1 MIEGQK
7 IVSAQEMARIEQLSF
22 LEGASPAEYME
33 NAGLRIAEEIDFLI
47 GEWNLEREVTLFIG
61 KGNNG
66 GDALV
71 AGFYLLEQGY
81 EVSAFALF
89 DIEEVSPL
97 CLMQWKRFEAA
108 GGEVLKVNSHLDIY
122 CSDRGVI
129 VDGIFGTG
137 FQGTTTGLIR
147 EVIAYINELDIPIIA
162 IDIPSALEIHA
173 TVTLYLGLPKIEFFQ
188 KGAFGNV
195 GRLMGIDFGM
205 NVQKLEEA
213 KGVAYLYDES
223 ATEKLMPKIKRCRHK
238 YEAGYVVALAGS
250 KGMSGAA
257 FLACLA
263 ALRTGAGI
271 VRLFHPPGMGGNP
284 PMELIC
290 EEWSHESILK
300 EAQRASA
307 FIIGPGLGSF
317 YPVQEVVGQL
327 SAPCVVDGDG
337 LYLLKDIEIF
347 APHIFTP
354 HVGEMTRLLGTYP
367 TLELCQAY
375 SEEKGA
381 TIVLKGAP
389 TFIFHPGCQPVIVT
403 AGDPGMAT
411 AGSGDVLTGMIAA
424 LLAQGMEGRE
434 AAILGVYL
442 HGKAGEEAAK
452 KYTSY
457 SMIASDLIQSVNLV
471 IPSTRG
477 VWGE

>member
-1 MIEGQK
+1 
-7 IVSAQEMARIEQLSF
+7 
-22 LEGASPAEYME
+22 
-33 NAGLRIAEEIDFLI
+33 
-47 GEWNLEREVTLFIG
+47 
-61 KGNNG
+61 
-66 GDALV
+66 
-71 AGFYLLEQGY
+71 
-81 EVSAFALF
+81 
-89 DIEEVSPL
+89 
-97 CLMQWKRFEAA
+97 
-108 GGEVLKVNSHLDIY
+108 
-122 CSDRGVI
+122 
-129 VDGIFGTG
+129 
-137 FQGTTTGLIR
+137 
-147 EVIAYINELDIPIIA
+147 
-162 IDIPSALEIHA
+162 
-173 TVTLYLGLPKIEFFQ
+173 
-188 KGAFGNV
+188 
-195 GRLMGIDFGM
+195 
-205 NVQKLEEA
+205 
-213 KGVAYLYDES
+213 
-223 ATEKLMPKIKRCRHK
+223 HK